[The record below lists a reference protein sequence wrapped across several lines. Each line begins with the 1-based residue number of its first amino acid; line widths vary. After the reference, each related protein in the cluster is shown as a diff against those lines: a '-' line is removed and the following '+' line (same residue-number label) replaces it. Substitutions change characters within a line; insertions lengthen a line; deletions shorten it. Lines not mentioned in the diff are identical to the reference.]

1 MNQFDKKIR
10 QKAAEEKIK
19 APESVRSQVE
29 ATLSALPAQ
38 RVKLPLYA
46 RIPRA
51 AMAAVCALV
60 LFVVVL
66 PNVSPVYA
74 RSMEQIPVL
83 GDLIRVCTIR
93 NYIYQ
98 DDTHEMDIQVPNLS
112 TEVDPEAAQRIN
124 AEIDQLTKE
133 LMIQFYEDLDAFGG
147 EGHGAV
153 YVDYEVVTNT
163 EQWFTLKLR
172 VSLATGSGNTY
183 YEYYHVDRRTGKIV
197 KLEDLFDGDAYRP
210 VIEENIREQMRRQM
224 EEDENVAYFIKME
237 SFGKDF
243 VEVDEDHN
251 FYFNAQGE
259 LVIPFDKYEIAPGSM
274 GCPEFT
280 IPTDL
285 IRGEIR
291 EEYQEIFRDP
301 QA

>member
-1 MNQFDKKIR
+1 MNQFDKKLR
-10 QKAAEEKIK
+10 QKAAEERITI
-19 APESVRSQVE
+19 PESVKDRLE
-29 ATLSALPAQ
+29 ATLSALPVK

-74 RSMEQIPVL
+74 QSMEQIPVL

-112 TEVDPEAAQRIN
+112 TEVDPEAAGLIN
-124 AEIDQLTKE
+124 AEIDELTKD

-153 YVDYEVVTNT
+153 YVDYEVATNT

-197 KLEDLFDGDAYRP
+197 KLGDLFDGTEYQSI
-210 VIEENIREQMRRQM
+210 IETNIKEQMLRQM
-224 EEDENVAYFIKME
+224 EEDPHVAYFIKMK
-237 SFGKDF
+237 SFAKDF
-243 VEVDEDHN
+243 VEVDADHN

-280 IPTDL
+280 IPTEL

-291 EEYQEIFRDP
+291 EEYREIFP
-301 QA
+301 

>member
-1 MNQFDKKIR
+1 M
-10 QKAAEEKIK
+10 
-19 APESVRSQVE
+19 
-29 ATLSALPAQ
+29 
-38 RVKLPLYA
+38 
-46 RIPRA
+46 
-51 AMAAVCALV
+51 
-60 LFVVVL
+60 
-66 PNVSPVYA
+66 
-74 RSMEQIPVL
+74 
-83 GDLIRVCTIR
+83 
-93 NYIYQ
+93 
-98 DDTHEMDIQVPNLS
+98 
-112 TEVDPEAAQRIN
+112 DPEAAQRIN

-183 YEYYHVDRRTGKIV
+183 YEYYHVDRRTGKII
-197 KLEDLFDGDAYRP
+197 KLGDLFDGDAYRP
-210 VIEENIREQMRRQM
+210 IIEENIREQMRRQM
-224 EEDENVAYFIKME
+224 EEDENVSYFIKMK

-243 VEVDEDHN
+243 VEVGEDHN

-285 IRGEIR
+285 IRDQIR